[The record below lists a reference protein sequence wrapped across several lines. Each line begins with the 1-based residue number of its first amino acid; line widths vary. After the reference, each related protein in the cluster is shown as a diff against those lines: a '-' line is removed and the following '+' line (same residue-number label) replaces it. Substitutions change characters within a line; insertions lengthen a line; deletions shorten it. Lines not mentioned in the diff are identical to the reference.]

1 MMKKIIATI
10 LMGAL
15 IMSTLSGCGNS
26 SQENAEIAAQT
37 EETSDEE
44 AEEIADKEPE
54 KEDST
59 PYYEEGRACLYGPDG
74 KEIDLEA
81 AYTNFEK
88 ALELGKTEANFY
100 LGVLYY
106 CYNYPEKDDQKAK
119 TYFEA
124 AGDDPYAQILL
135 GQQYYFGKGVDEN
148 KAKGRELIDAVI
160 AQGYT
165 EGYIGSG
172 DIAKDKED
180 YSTALE
186 CYNNASESEEP
197 LFAAMAMNQ
206 IGYLY
211 ECGFGVEQDYAA
223 AMEWYEK
230 SADLGNSTAIYNI
243 GYLYYYGFGVEQD
256 YAVAMEWFKK
266 SADLGYSDAMSHIGT
281 LYDCGYGVEQD
292 YEAAM
297 EWYEKAADLGNS
309 DAMSYIGVMYVIG
322 DGVEEDYAAAMEW
335 FKKAADLGNSDAMEV
350 IGFLYEEGLGVE
362 QDLAKAQ
369 EWYEKAGVPEKAEAA
384 KKAAASSGGSSN
396 DTGFIPQTYVG
407 PNGTFVANT
416 EEEMVEAM
424 AKAMGAEIVTIEGDG
439 ETGGG
444 SLAGLGV
451 GAEVNSQ

>member
-59 PYYEEGRACLYGPDG
+59 PYYEEGRACLYGLDG
-74 KEIDLEA
+74 QEIDLETA
-81 AYTNFEK
+81 CTNFEK

-100 LGVLYY
+100 LGALYY
-106 CYNYPEKDDQKAK
+106 CYNYPERDDQKAK
-119 TYFEA
+119 TYFVA
-124 AGDDPYAQILL
+124 AGDNPYAQILL
-135 GQQYYFGKGVDEN
+135 SQQYYFGQGVDED
-148 KAKGRELIDAVI
+148 KAKGQELIDAVI

-230 SADLGNSTAIYNI
+230 S
-243 GYLYYYGFGVEQD
+243 
-256 YAVAMEWFKK
+256 
-266 SADLGYSDAMSHIGT
+266 
-281 LYDCGYGVEQD
+281 
-292 YEAAM
+292 
-297 EWYEKAADLGNS
+297 ADLGNS